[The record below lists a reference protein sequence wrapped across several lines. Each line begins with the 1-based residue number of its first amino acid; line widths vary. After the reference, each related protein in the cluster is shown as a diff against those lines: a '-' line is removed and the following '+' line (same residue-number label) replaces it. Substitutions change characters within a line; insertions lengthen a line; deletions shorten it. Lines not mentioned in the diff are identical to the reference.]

1 MPNVN
6 LMQWADLAPIVTSLQ
21 NQATG
26 RSDAV
31 ATDLSGVISQM
42 QTTLRSGYDPTLAA
56 LSQQFGR
63 TIQALRPYTGIFA
76 DLEKDLGRW
85 GAIVRKINYLEE
97 DPETAEFMDLPEGG
111 SIDPWKINKFK
122 VLETHLY
129 GESTYKKHKT
139 ITRDQLRNAFTSP
152 AALGEFI
159 NGCMTHFENLQ
170 RQWLE
175 DVQRALVCNFIAAK
189 YTANAAMESA
199 QTGSGDMV
207 VHLLS
212 EYNTETGLSLTD
224 VTVFQPDNFKPF
236 TEWLYARVNTL
247 ARFMRARSEKFQQRI
262 ANKPIARHTPADRLK
277 FYMLGKFIDQIDA
290 MGLSNVY
297 NDNYLQMAT
306 KRGVDFWQSINSPDT
321 ISVTPSYIDTA
332 GEIAT
337 ADPVEL
343 EKVVGVLFDDDAIGY
358 TVTLDET
365 DPSPYNQ
372 DGRYYNITNNKA
384 IKTMNDITE
393 KGVVLMLD

>member
-6 LMQWADLAPIVTSLQ
+6 LMEWENLAPVVTSLQ

-26 RSDAV
+26 RTDAV

-42 QTTLRSGYDPTLAA
+42 QVTLRAGYDKVINAI
-56 LSQQFGR
+56 SQYYGR
-63 TIQALRPYTGIFA
+63 TLIAVRPYSGIFA
-76 DLEKDLGRW
+76 DLEMDLGRW
-85 GAIVRKINYLEE
+85 GGIIRKENFLEE
-97 DPETAEFMDLPEGG
+97 DPEAAQFMDLPEGG
-111 SIDPWKINKFK
+111 TKDPWKINKTK

-129 GESTYKKHKT
+129 GAGTYSKSRT
-139 ITRDQLRNAFTSP
+139 IVRDQLKAAFDGP
-152 AALGEFI
+152 AMLGAFLA
-159 NGCMTHFENLQ
+159 GDATHLENMQ

-175 DVQRALVCNFIAAK
+175 DLQRGLMTNFIAAK

-199 QTGSGDMV
+199 QAGSGDMV

-224 VTVFQPDNFKPF
+224 VTVFQPDNFRPF
-236 TEWLYARVNTL
+236 IEWLYARVNTL
-247 ARFMRARSEKFQQRI
+247 ARFMSARSEKFQQRI
-262 ANKPIARHTPADRLK
+262 VNKPIMRHTPADRLK

-297 NDNYLQMAT
+297 NDNYLKMAT
-306 KRGVDFWQSINSPDT
+306 KVGVDYWQSINEPDK
-321 ISVTPSYIDTA
+321 ISVTPSYINTA
-332 GEIAT
+332 GEIAA

-343 EKVVGVLFDDDAIGY
+343 EKVVGVLFDADAVGY
-358 TVTLDET
+358 TVTLDATE
-365 DPSPYNQ
+365 PSPYNQ
-372 DGRYYNITNNKA
+372 IGRYYNITNNKEV
-384 IKTMNDITE
+384 KTMNDITE

>member
-1 MPNVN
+1 M
-6 LMQWADLAPIVTSLQ
+6 
-21 NQATG
+21 
-26 RSDAV
+26 
-31 ATDLSGVISQM
+31 
-42 QTTLRSGYDPTLAA
+42 
-56 LSQQFGR
+56 
-63 TIQALRPYTGIFA
+63 
-76 DLEKDLGRW
+76 
-85 GAIVRKINYLEE
+85 
-97 DPETAEFMDLPEGG
+97 
-111 SIDPWKINKFK
+111 
-122 VLETHLY
+122 
-129 GESTYKKHKT
+129 
-139 ITRDQLRNAFTSP
+139 
-152 AALGEFI
+152 
-159 NGCMTHFENLQ
+159 
-170 RQWLE
+170 
-175 DVQRALVCNFIAAK
+175 
-189 YTANAAMESA
+189 
-199 QTGSGDMV
+199 
-207 VHLLS
+207 
-212 EYNTETGLSLTD
+212 
-224 VTVFQPDNFKPF
+224 TVFLPDNFKSF

-262 ANKPIARHTPADRLK
+262 VNKPIARHTPADRLK

-321 ISVTPSYIDTA
+321 ISVTPSYVNTA

-372 DGRYYNITNNKA
+372 KGRYYNITNNKA